1 MKDQTNSFQI
11 NPVKDYFI
19 QVLNS
24 AKHFLIAR
32 FNFNNTRNYS
42 FFITLVDREIIWFAF
57 FNMVTTCIFFLIK
70 EKKRKKIWLGKAV
83 QRKISKLLRIY
94 FDTCKISIYI

>member
-42 FFITLVDREIIWFAF
+42 FFITLVDREIIWFAV

-70 EKKRKKIWLGKAV
+70 EKKEKKYGSEKQFKEKFL
-83 QRKISKLLRIY
+83 S
-94 FDTCKISIYI
+94 C